1 MKLSI
6 LLASLFLFKF
16 INILLKFINL
26 FINDIPA
33 VRDNYLHKL
42 NSAGETWLDYGLNVL
57 LAKTLRQE
65 ERKKRSSCQS
75 IKTRVTKIN
84 MFRPISVCPCFV

>member
-26 FINDIPA
+26 FINNIPA

-42 NSAGETWLDYGLNVL
+42 NSAGETRLDYGLNVL
-57 LAKTLRQE
+57 LVKTLRQE
-65 ERKKRSSCQS
+65 ERSDHHANQ
-75 IKTRVTKIN
+75 
-84 MFRPISVCPCFV
+84 